1 MAQAARKVTAK
12 DPGEKLAHRRLTVLE
27 LAERLGNVSEACR
40 RGGIDR
46 TSFYDWKRRF
56 QLEGLDGLKDLPP
69 IAKSHPMTTAPEV
82 VARIEALALTHPAYG
97 CNRIEAL
104 LALEGRRVSAITVQ
118 KLLNDKG
125 LGTRHERWLALEREN
140 AEAAIELSPEQ
151 TAFLEKLNPCFR
163 ERHVESERPGQ
174 LLSADTFMVG
184 SLKGIGR
191 IYLHAVV
198 DTHGSYAFGFLHV
211 SKQPEAAVA
220 VLHNDVLP
228 FYDKLDLPVEAVL
241 TDNGREFCGTERHPY
256 ELYLALNDIEHR
268 KTKVRSPQTNG
279 FVERFNGTVLEEF
292 FRPVMHAKL
301 FASVEALQ
309 AELDTWLRHYNHERP
324 HLGYRNQGRRP
335 WETVERFVRQGGHE
349 RHSPGRH
356 GRGDPP
362 DPRRT
367 AGRGHGPD
375 PAPAARPRG
384 ATGSLARTARAGTAP
399 AFSRRPAR
407 TRAGGPIRRD
417 ARA

>member
-1 MAQAARKVTAK
+1 MVQSARKVTAK

-69 IAKSHPMTTAPEV
+69 IAKSHPMSTAPEV
-82 VARIEALALTHPAYG
+82 VTRIAELALTHPAYG

-104 LALEGRRVSAITVQ
+104 LALEGRRLSAITIQ
-118 KLLNDKG
+118 KILNDKG
-125 LGTRHERWLALEREN
+125 LGTRHERWLALERQN
-140 AEAAIELSPEQ
+140 ADAVIDLSPEQ
-151 TAFLEKLNPCFR
+151 AAFLEKLNPCFR
-163 ERHVESERPGQ
+163 ERHVESGRPGE

-191 IYLHAVV
+191 VYLHAVV
-198 DTHGSYAFGFLHV
+198 DTYGSYAFGFLHV

-228 FYDKLDLPVEAVL
+228 FYAGLDLPIGSVL

-268 KTKVRSPQTNG
+268 RTRVRSPQTNG

-292 FRPVMHAKL
+292 FRPVMHQKL
-301 FASVEALQ
+301 FTSVEELQ
-309 AELDTWLRHYNHERP
+309 VDLNAWLHHYNRDRP

-335 WETVERFVRQGGHE
+335 WDTVQLFVSQGG
-349 RHSPGRH
+349 
-356 GRGDPP
+356 
-362 DPRRT
+362 
-367 AGRGHGPD
+367 
-375 PAPAARPRG
+375 
-384 ATGSLARTARAGTAP
+384 
-399 AFSRRPAR
+399 
-407 TRAGGPIRRD
+407 
-417 ARA
+417 